1 MASGAGERIV
11 QANPI
16 ALAGGRVIAS
26 PFQFYFDGN
35 DNLRV
40 EGWNTVTGASLL
52 VQGRFVSEAGTVEAF
67 SRELPLTADRLR
79 VAGDFAMA
87 RGFILN
93 LVVTVIGAAPKI
105 GQTFAR
111 VSVIRGF
118 TGATLVMGVL
128 LQGYVTSQQGLGW
141 PGSPIVSSTDGEPVI
156 RFFNGT
162 TPAPGAEISETVP
175 TGARWSIVRCLAS
188 LTTSG
193 VGGNRYVNLACVD
206 SGLYNFR
213 SVVATPITA
222 GVFWVFV
229 WSPNLQLAVDPI
241 NNVSMQPLAFDSVLL
256 AGQKLETYSLGLD
269 AGDQFSEPRM
279 YVREWLDVA

>member
-1 MASGAGERIV
+1 MANGGGERIV

-52 VQGRFVSEAGTVEAF
+52 VQGRFVNEAGAVEAF

-162 TPAPGAEISETVP
+162 MPAAGAEISETVP

-188 LTTSG
+188 LTTNG
-193 VGGNRYVNLACVD
+193 VAGNRYVNLACID
-206 SGLYNFR
+206 SALYNFR
-213 SVVATPITA
+213 SVQPTA
-222 GVFWVFV
+222 QAPGVFHVYV
-229 WSPNLQLAVDPI
+229 WSPNLPPVYDPV
-241 NNVSMQPLAFDSVLL
+241 NFVSMQPLAHDSALM
-256 AGQKLETYSLGLD
+256 AGQSLETFTTGLQ
-269 AGDQFSEPRM
+269 AGDQYSEPRM